1 MSDYRFRLPAVI
13 AAAAFILSA
22 CAGDP
27 TPRASAAYDDDASIN
42 AKVEAAVISVPGIH
56 ADNVRVSTEDAV
68 VTLHGT
74 AENTLAA
81 RNAVQAAR
89 QVPGV
94 KTVNYDVK
102 VP

>member
-1 MSDYRFRLPAVI
+1 MSTCKLRLPALI
-13 AAAAFILSA
+13 AALAFTLGG

-27 TPRASAAYDDDASIN
+27 MPPESAQYGGDASIN
-42 AKVEAAVISVPGIH
+42 ANVEAAVISVPGIH
-56 ADNVRVSTEDAV
+56 AENVRVSTKDAV

-94 KTVNYDVK
+94 VTVNYDIK

>member
-1 MSDYRFRLPAVI
+1 MSTCKLRLSALI
-13 AAAAFILSA
+13 AAAAFTLGG
-22 CAGDP
+22 CAGDA
-27 TPRASAAYDDDASIN
+27 TPRASAQYDDDASIN
-42 AKVEAAVISVPGIH
+42 AKVEAAVISVPGMH
-56 ADNVRVSTEDAV
+56 AENVRVSTKDAV

-74 AENTLAA
+74 ADNTLAA

-94 KTVNYDVK
+94 ITVNYDVK